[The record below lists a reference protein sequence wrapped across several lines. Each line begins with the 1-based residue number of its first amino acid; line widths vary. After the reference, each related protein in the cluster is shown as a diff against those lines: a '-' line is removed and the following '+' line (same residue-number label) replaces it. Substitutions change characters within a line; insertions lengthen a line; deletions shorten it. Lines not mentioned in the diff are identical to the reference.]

1 MEPAPVAEESPP
13 SAPPDRRKWAIIA
26 LIIVIAGIAAAAF
39 LPPLL
44 TTPPAEQA
52 HPISGAIPQTTITP
66 PYHRTPGPTVPVS
79 PGATPSPTPS
89 GPPGFTVTVSP
100 TRITASRGE
109 TVTYTMKIE
118 AQNGFSENIHME
130 LVASAFFGVV
140 SRTTDLGIQKPP
152 YPKTIEYP
160 FPIPADW
167 PSGITVN
174 GVVRSTGGGITRED
188 QLTLTVR

>member
-1 MEPAPVAEESPP
+1 MEPAPAVEENPSP
-13 SAPPDRRKWAIIA
+13 APPDRSKWAIIA

-52 HPISGAIPQTTITP
+52 HPISGTIPQTAITP
-66 PYHRTPGPTVPVS
+66 PYHRTPGPTGPVS
-79 PGATPSPTPS
+79 PGATPSITPS

-100 TRITASRGE
+100 TQITASRGE
-109 TVTYTMKIE
+109 TVTYDMRIE
-118 AQNGFSENIHME
+118 AQNGFSEKIHME
-130 LVASAFFGVV
+130 LVASAFFGMV
-140 SRTTDLGIQKPP
+140 SKTTDLGTQEPP

-160 FPIPADW
+160 FQIPADW
-167 PSGITVN
+167 PPGITVN